1 MREIV
6 SPIPVVLARPQQ
18 GSLAFQV
25 RVPNAVTAAARRA
38 VSLVSFTVPQDRCE
52 ERYVAPL
59 AGLTADPG
67 TLARVLEHEAVR
79 RDIANISQ
87 NMYGATSSGP
97 LRSEGHTSCIA
108 MCPAGE
114 SSFLLAIAM
123 GPSPTPG
130 RR

>member
-1 MREIV
+1 MPPDHDHFNGSVDLDDAESVMREIV

-25 RVPNAVTAAARRA
+25 RVPNAVTAAAGRA

-67 TLARVLEHEAVR
+67 TEP
-79 RDIANISQ
+79 
-87 NMYGATSSGP
+87 SSALVP
-97 LRSEGHTSCIA
+97 CHSAEQA
-108 MCPAGE
+108 
-114 SSFLLAIAM
+114 
-123 GPSPTPG
+123 PG
-130 RR
+130 TT